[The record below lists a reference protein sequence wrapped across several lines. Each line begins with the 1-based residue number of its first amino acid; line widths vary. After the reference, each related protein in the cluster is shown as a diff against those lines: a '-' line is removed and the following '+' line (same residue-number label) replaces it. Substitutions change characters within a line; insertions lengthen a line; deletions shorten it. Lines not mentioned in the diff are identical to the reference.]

1 MDNDQIRFSILCQY
15 HRARFNGESEPPNLN
30 LEGVDEITKE
40 ANLVYL
46 VDKKLINGVK
56 HHSTDGTVSVITYD
70 ISYRGIDVIESIM
83 KESLVELE
91 PSIRNEIKE
100 EKSND
105 KMVDKLY
112 EKIAKSASVCDVVVK
127 VAKAAFAAS
136 GNAGGGAPQ

>member
-83 KESLVELE
+83 EESLDKLE

-100 EKSND
+100 ERGND
-105 KMVDKLY
+105 KMVKLY
-112 EKIAKSASVCDVVVK
+112 EKIAESASVCDVVMK
-127 VAKAAFAAS
+127 VAKAAFAAL
-136 GNAGGGAPQ
+136 GNAGEGDPQ